1 MHAASARP
9 ADTTTAAGRRLKL
22 LIAGGSVLLGACY
35 LMVTALQTSPVYYLT
50 VGELLERGTAAYGQQ
65 IRVAGD
71 VVPGTVVRE
80 DAGLGVRFVVHDGSG
95 QVPVYYRGGPVP
107 DIFGDEVQVVVEGK
121 YNADGTFVANT
132 LLAKCPSKFETDG
145 TAEA

>member
-1 MHAASARP
+1 MHAMSAHP
-9 ADTTTAAGRRLKL
+9 ATPNPAAGRRLKL
-22 LIAGGSVLLGACY
+22 LIASGSVLLGVSY
-35 LMVTALQTSPVYYLT
+35 LMVTAMQTSTVYYLT

-65 IRVAGD
+65 VRVAGD
-71 VVPGTVVRE
+71 VVPGTVERE
-80 DAGLGVRFVVHDGSG
+80 DAGLGVRFLVHDGSG

-145 TAEA
+145 AAEA